1 MKMIKRT
8 LILLIIA
15 TTIFTVVKCNRI
27 EDVDNIKQ
35 EQGEHTLPK
44 EEKEDTNKKDEQ
56 NKEEKQEEDKK
67 DNQGKEDENKDNEQ
81 DKEENQDDKEK
92 EEIKSPVELG

>member
-15 TTIFTVVKCNRI
+15 TTVFTMVKCDRI
-27 EDVDNIKQ
+27 EDADNIKQ
-35 EQGEHTLPK
+35 EQGDDTLPK
-44 EEKEDTNKKDEQ
+44 DDKED
-56 NKEEKQEEDKK
+56 
-67 DNQGKEDENKDNEQ
+67 EQ
-81 DKEENQDDKEK
+81 DKEKQDKDDEPKEDQKK

>member
-8 LILLIIA
+8 LIILIIA

-27 EDVDNIKQ
+27 EDADNIKQ
-35 EQGEHTLPK
+35 EQGDDTLPKDDKEDKQDK
-44 EEKEDTNKKDEQ
+44 EEKE
-56 NKEEKQEEDKK
+56 EED
-67 DNQGKEDENKDNEQ
+67 NNQ
-81 DKEENQDDKEK
+81 DKEEQNKDDEPKEDQEK

>member
-27 EDVDNIKQ
+27 KDADNIKQ
-35 EQGEHTLPK
+35 EQGDDTLPK
-44 EEKEDTNKKDEQ
+44 DDKEDTNKKDEQ
-56 NKEEKQEEDKK
+56 DKEEKEELDKN
-67 DNQGKEDENKDNEQ
+67 DEHKEDQ
-81 DKEENQDDKEK
+81 DK

>member
-15 TTIFTVVKCNRI
+15 TTVFTVVKCNRI
-27 EDVDNIKQ
+27 EDADNIKQ
-35 EQGEHTLPK
+35 EQGEDTLPK
-44 EEKEDTNKKDEQ
+44 DDKEDTNKKDEQ
-56 NKEEKQEEDKK
+56 DKEEKQEEEK
-67 DNQGKEDENKDNEQ
+67 DNQDKED
-81 DKEENQDDKEK
+81 DKPEEDQKK

>member
-27 EDVDNIKQ
+27 EDADNIKQ
-35 EQGEHTLPK
+35 EQGDNTSPK
-44 EEKEDTNKKDEQ
+44 DDKEDTDKKDEQ
-56 NKEEKQEEDKK
+56 NKEEKEEEK
-67 DNQGKEDENKDNEQ
+67 N
-81 DKEENQDDKEK
+81 K

>member
-27 EDVDNIKQ
+27 EDEDNIKQ
-35 EQGEHTLPK
+35 EQGEDILPK
-44 EEKEDTNKKDEQ
+44 DDKEDTNKKDEQ
-56 NKEEKQEEDKK
+56 DKGEKEEEEK
-67 DNQGKEDENKDNEQ
+67 DNKQDKNDEPKEDQ
-81 DKEENQDDKEK
+81 EK
-92 EEIKSPVELG
+92 EEIESPVELG

>member
-27 EDVDNIKQ
+27 EDTDNIKQ
-35 EQGEHTLPK
+35 EQGEDTLPK
-44 EEKEDTNKKDEQ
+44 ED
-56 NKEEKQEEDKK
+56 
-67 DNQGKEDENKDNEQ
+67 NKDEQ
-81 DKEENQDDKEK
+81 DKEEEEDDKPEEK
-92 EEIKSPVELG
+92 DQEEIEYPVELG

>member
-27 EDVDNIKQ
+27 EDADNIKQ
-35 EQGEHTLPK
+35 EQGDDTLPK
-44 EEKEDTNKKDEQ
+44 EEKEDTDKKDEQ
-56 NKEEKQEEDKK
+56 NKEEKQ
-67 DNQGKEDENKDNEQ
+67 
-81 DKEENQDDKEK
+81 DDKEK
-92 EEIKSPVELG
+92 EEIESPVELG

>member
-8 LILLIIA
+8 LIILIIA

-27 EDVDNIKQ
+27 EDADNIKQ
-35 EQGEHTLPK
+35 EQGDDTLPK
-44 EEKEDTNKKDEQ
+44 DDKEDTNKKDEQ
-56 NKEEKQEEDKK
+56 NKEEKEEEDK
-67 DNQGKEDENKDNEQ
+67 NDEPK
-81 DKEENQDDKEK
+81 ENQEK

>member
-8 LILLIIA
+8 LIILIIA

-27 EDVDNIKQ
+27 EDADNIKQ
-35 EQGEHTLPK
+35 EQGDDTLPK
-44 EEKEDTNKKDEQ
+44 DDKEDTNKKDEQ
-56 NKEEKQEEDKK
+56 DKEE
-67 DNQGKEDENKDNEQ
+67 ENKDNEQ
-81 DKEENQDDKEK
+81 DKEEKPEDDEPKEDQNDKEK

>member
-35 EQGEHTLPK
+35 EQGEDTLPK
-44 EEKEDTNKKDEQ
+44 DDEKDEQ
-56 NKEEKQEEDKK
+56 DK
-67 DNQGKEDENKDNEQ
+67 NEQ
-81 DKEENQDDKEK
+81 DKEDKDDEPKDDKEK
-92 EEIKSPVELG
+92 EEIESPVELG

>member
-15 TTIFTVVKCNRI
+15 TTVFTVVKCNRI

-35 EQGEHTLPK
+35 EQGEDTLPK
-44 EEKEDTNKKDEQ
+44 DDKKEEENKD
-56 NKEEKQEEDKK
+56 KEEKP
-67 DNQGKEDENKDNEQ
+67 
-81 DKEENQDDKEK
+81 KEEQKK
-92 EEIKSPVELG
+92 EEIKNPIELG

>member
-8 LILLIIA
+8 LIILIIA

-27 EDVDNIKQ
+27 EDEDNIKQ
-35 EQGEHTLPK
+35 EQGDNTLPK
-44 EEKEDTNKKDEQ
+44 DDKEDTNKKDEQ
-56 NKEEKQEEDKK
+56 NKEEKEEEDK
-67 DNQGKEDENKDNEQ
+67 NDEPK
-81 DKEENQDDKEK
+81 ENQEK

>member
-8 LILLIIA
+8 LIILIIA

-27 EDVDNIKQ
+27 EDADNIKQ
-35 EQGEHTLPK
+35 EQGEDTLPK
-44 EEKEDTNKKDEQ
+44 EDKEDINKKDEQ
-56 NKEEKQEEDKK
+56 
-67 DNQGKEDENKDNEQ
+67 
-81 DKEENQDDKEK
+81 DKEEQNKNDKPKDDKEK

>member
-15 TTIFTVVKCNRI
+15 TTIFTVVKCDRI
-27 EDVDNIKQ
+27 EDGDNIKQ
-35 EQGEHTLPK
+35 EQGDDTLPK
-44 EEKEDTNKKDEQ
+44 DDKEDTNKKDEQ
-56 NKEEKQEEDKK
+56 DKEEKEELDK
-67 DNQGKEDENKDNEQ
+67 DEEP
-81 DKEENQDDKEK
+81 K

>member
-8 LILLIIA
+8 LILLIIT

-35 EQGEHTLPK
+35 EQGDNTLPK
-44 EEKEDTNKKDEQ
+44 DDKEDTNKKDEQ
-56 NKEEKQEEDKK
+56 DKEEKQEE
-67 DNQGKEDENKDNEQ
+67 ENKNNEQ
-81 DKEENQDDKEK
+81 DKEKEQDKDDEPKEDQEK
-92 EEIKSPVELG
+92 EEIDSPVELG